1 MRISDW
7 SSDVCSSDLNAERR
21 GGIQP
26 GITLQANGGVRADGA
41 VGAKV
46 SFGARIDVPPNAGS
60 VVAAQW
66 DFEGAGTYQHSAE
79 ITPQTRVSL
88 TATRSEERRAGQ
100 DGLR

>member
-26 GITLQANGGVRADGA
+26 VITLQANGGVRADVA
-41 VGAKV
+41 VGATV

-60 VVAAQW
+60 VVTAQW
-66 DFEGAGTYQHSAE
+66 DFEGAGTYPHSAA
-79 ITPQTRVSL
+79 ITPQTSVSL
-88 TATRSEERRAGQ
+88 TATDRKSTR
-100 DGLR
+100 LNSSH